1 MRAPHLYEQF
11 EDLDKQAHA
20 GRLGMWAFLA
30 SELLLFAG
38 LLTLYAAYRVMY
50 PVDFAL
56 AVSHDD
62 VAIGTANT
70 LVLIT
75 SSFTV
80 ALSLHAVRRGRDRRA
95 GALLVFSIACG
106 LLFLFL
112 KGLEYR
118 HHFHEGIYPGAAYR
132 FASLPGGGARA
143 FFTLYFLMTGL
154 HALHVI
160 AGLTIL
166 AWLAAGA
173 LRGAYSPARFI
184 HVELGA
190 LYWHL
195 VDVVWIFLWPMLY
208 LMHR

>member
-20 GRLGMWAFLA
+20 ARLGMWAFLA

-38 LLTLYAAYRVMY
+38 LFALYAGYRVLF

-56 AVSHDD
+56 AAGHNN

-70 LVLIT
+70 LILIT
-75 SSFTV
+75 SSLAV
-80 ALSLHAVRRGRDRRA
+80 AVSLLAVRRARPRRA
-95 GALLVFSIACG
+95 AALLLAGVACG
-106 LLFLFL
+106 LLLLVL
-112 KGLEYR
+112 KGVEYR
-118 HHFHEGIYPGAAYR
+118 QHFHEGIYPGPAYH
-132 FASLPGGGARA
+132 FAELPGSGARL
-143 FFTLYFLMTGL
+143 FFTLYFIMTGL

-160 AGLTIL
+160 AGMVIL
-166 AWLAAGA
+166 SWLAAGA
-173 LRGAYSPARFI
+173 WRRSYSPARFV